1 MFLEVIEDVLLI
13 EEGSRNE
20 THESLKRLFKTKP
33 KGKTI
38 NNLDQCGVSQNDD
51 SPCDEYCIEEKH
63 EGSGYICS
71 RTTPL
76 NLLTRKCCECNFC
89 DRKVPPAISECEG
102 SPEDLDQCPNC
113 ENMTCDEYCNAKNK
127 PVSHQ
132 CHFTTPEI
140 QMTRKCCECDYCGG
154 YDEGLNL
161 VIIFKKL
168 VLKSTLCLLQ
178 ELDPG
183 GWERS

>member
-1 MFLEVIEDVLLI
+1 MFLEAIEDVLLI
-13 EEGSRNE
+13 EERSRNE
-20 THESLKRLFKTKP
+20 THDSLKRLEMKP
-33 KGKTI
+33 KRKTI

-102 SPEDLDQCPNC
+102 SPEDLDAGDVGDL
-113 ENMTCDEYCNAKNK
+113 TCDQYCHAEHK
-127 PVSHQ
+127 PETHNCNFS
-132 CHFTTPEI
+132 TPEN
-140 QMTRKCCECDYCGG
+140 QLTRKCCECDFCGG
-154 YDEGLNL
+154 YDKGLNW
-161 VIIFKKL
+161 VNFFK
-168 VLKSTLCLLQ
+168 VYY
-178 ELDPG
+178 
-183 GWERS
+183 

>member
-1 MFLEVIEDVLLI
+1 MFLEV
-13 EEGSRNE
+13 
-20 THESLKRLFKTKP
+20 KTKP

-89 DRKVPPAISECEG
+89 DRKLPPKI
-102 SPEDLDQCPNC
+102 PE
-113 ENMTCDEYCNAKNK
+113 
-127 PVSHQ
+127 
-132 CHFTTPEI
+132 
-140 QMTRKCCECDYCGG
+140 G
-154 YDEGLNL
+154 YDQGLC
-161 VIIFKKL
+161 I
-168 VLKSTLCLLQ
+168 
-178 ELDPG
+178 
-183 GWERS
+183 W